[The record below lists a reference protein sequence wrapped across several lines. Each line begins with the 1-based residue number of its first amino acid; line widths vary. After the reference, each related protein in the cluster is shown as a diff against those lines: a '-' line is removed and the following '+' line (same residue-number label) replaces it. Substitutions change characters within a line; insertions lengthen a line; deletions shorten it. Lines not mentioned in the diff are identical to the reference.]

1 MRRALGLRRTL
12 SRATAGSGS
21 LAVAVIVAACG
32 GAHQAQS
39 TSTAPRTAAS
49 SQATKRHPATSA
61 NGIATVKGT
70 SVGVEA
76 LDAMFPRSGE
86 DVAIGAQLGDFDQ
99 VQATKVIAAC
109 MRADALPAPPLEP
122 RPSYDGLPGYMF
134 GNAELPNLA
143 VIKRTLNIGVTRL
156 PPAPASPTVGMSSA
170 KAAAYVAALRRCDS
184 KPASLVN
191 AVRRSQAA
199 VLSNEWMNIIGDVI
213 ASAPVQ
219 ALNRKATACVAHTRF
234 PASSVTGEI
243 TKIEGDLVPLNIKGK
258 TGQAR
263 ATNAAGTRV
272 FLRCFGP
279 EVRLTVT
286 LLTKRRSAFFAKQ
299 ALAID
304 QIQADI
310 DRGVANLQHVAQAS

>member
-1 MRRALGLRRTL
+1 M
-12 SRATAGSGS
+12 
-21 LAVAVIVAACG
+21 VAAIVAACGG

-49 SQATKRHPATSA
+49 SHATKRHSATSA
-61 NGIATVKGT
+61 TGIATVKGT
-70 SVGVEA
+70 SVAVEA
-76 LDAMFPRSGE
+76 LDALFPRSGE
-86 DVAIGAQLGDFDQ
+86 DVAIGAQLGDFEQ
-99 VQATKVIAAC
+99 VQATKVVAAC
-109 MRADALPAPPLEP
+109 MRGDALPAPPIEP

-156 PPAPASPTVGMSSA
+156 PAAPASPTAGMSSA
-170 KAAAYVAALRRCDS
+170 KAAAYVAAVRRCDS
-184 KPASLVN
+184 KPASLLN
-191 AVRRSQAA
+191 TVRRSQAA
-199 VLSNEWMNIIGDVI
+199 VLSNAWTNIISDVI

-219 ALNRKATACVAHTRF
+219 TLNRKATACAAPTRF

-243 TKIEGDLVPLNIKGK
+243 TKIEGDLVPLNITGK

-279 EVRLTVT
+279 EVKLTVT
-286 LLTKRRSAFFAKQ
+286 LLTKRRSAFFDKQ

-304 QIQADI
+304 QIQGDI
-310 DRGVANLQHVAQAS
+310 DRGVADLQHVAQAS